1 MGTRQWHETRDM
13 EKDGMRTGYHDAMG
27 MLKRMDS
34 DGIHPDFDRG
44 YEKGYAKARNM
55 MTMGK

>member
-1 MGTRQWHETRDM
+1 M
-13 EKDGMRTGYHDAMG
+13 EKAGMRTGYHDAMG

-55 MTMGK
+55 MTMGE